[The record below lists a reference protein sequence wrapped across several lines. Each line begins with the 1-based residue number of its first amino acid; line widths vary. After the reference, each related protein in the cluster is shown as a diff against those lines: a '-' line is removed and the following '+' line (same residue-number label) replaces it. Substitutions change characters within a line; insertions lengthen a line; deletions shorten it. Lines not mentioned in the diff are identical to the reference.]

1 MVSIIYA
8 EGLLVLQDKEERK
21 KKKYLLEGDIESLKT
36 DKPDFFKQ
44 IDTVIKE
51 SKDYELM
58 IDINSKTFGI
68 VNGEYKK
75 PLGQLKKAEFILFE
89 MMIKG

>member
-1 MVSIIYA
+1 MEYA
-8 EGLLVLQDKEERK
+8 SKIPVLIVP
-21 KKKYLLEGDIESLKT
+21 EGDIESLKT